1 LQEIRIAATI
11 HKENRPGAQMLVEPS
26 LIYMVCKKALI
37 PRSFSQLSAAGLV
50 IHSEFIMDLLRH
62 SRAVSLLSG
71 FLFATTVHAESAKQ
85 LPPPSTK
92 QGVTFVADIQPIFQ
106 TSCIRCHGADRAKA
120 DLRLDTL
127 AAVLKGGKDG
137 AVVIPGDSA
146 KSPLVIAVA
155 RVDRDSAMP
164 PIRMHHAGG
173 PQMSS
178 SMPQAQP
185 LTADQVGLI
194 RAWIDQGAK

>member
-1 LQEIRIAATI
+1 
-11 HKENRPGAQMLVEPS
+11 MLVEAG
-26 LIYMVCKKALI
+26 LICRDCKKSLI
-37 PRSFSQLSAAGLV
+37 PRSFPQLSAAGLV
-50 IHSEFIMDLLRH
+50 IHPEFIMNLPRYF
-62 SRAVSLLSG
+62 RIVPLLSG
-71 FLFATTVHAESAKQ
+71 FLFATAAHAEPAKQ

-92 QGVTFVADIQPIFQ
+92 QGVTFAADIQPIFQ

-120 DLRLDTL
+120 DLRLDSL

-173 PQMSS
+173 PKMSS
-178 SMPQAQP
+178 NMPQAQP

>member
-1 LQEIRIAATI
+1 
-11 HKENRPGAQMLVEPS
+11 MLVEGS
-26 LIYMVCKKALI
+26 LIYRNCKKALI
-37 PRSFSQLSAAGLV
+37 PHSFPQLSAAVLV
-50 IHSEFIMDLLRH
+50 IHPEFIMNLPRYF
-62 SRAVSLLSG
+62 RTVSLLSG
-71 FLFATTVHAESAKQ
+71 FLATMVAAHAEPAKQ

-92 QGVTFVADIQPIFQ
+92 QGVTFASDIQPIFQ

-178 SMPQAQP
+178 GMPQAQP
-185 LTADQVGLI
+185 LTAEQVGLI

>member
-1 LQEIRIAATI
+1 
-11 HKENRPGAQMLVEPS
+11 MLVERS
-26 LIYMVCKKALI
+26 LIYRDCKKALI
-37 PRSFSQLSAAGLV
+37 PHNFPQLSAAGLV
-50 IHSEFIMDLLRH
+50 IQPEFIMNLPRYF
-62 SRAVSLLSG
+62 RTVPLLSG
-71 FLFATTVHAESAKQ
+71 FLFTMAAHAEPAKQ
-85 LPPPSTK
+85 LPPASTK
-92 QGVTFVADIQPIFQ
+92 QGVTFAADIQPIFQ

-185 LTADQVGLI
+185 LTADEVGLI